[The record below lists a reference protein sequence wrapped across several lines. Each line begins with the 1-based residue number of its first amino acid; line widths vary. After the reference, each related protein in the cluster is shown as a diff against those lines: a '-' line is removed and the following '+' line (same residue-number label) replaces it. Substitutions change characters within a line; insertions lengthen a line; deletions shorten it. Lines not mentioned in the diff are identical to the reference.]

1 MDFRNLIVE
10 VSDRI
15 ATVTIH
21 RPKSLNALNPETARE
36 LDAVFSEI
44 AGRTDIGVVLL
55 TGSGEK
61 AFVAGADIAEMREF
75 TPQQALEFSR
85 FGQGVLEK
93 IERLP
98 QPVIGVINGFALGG
112 GCELALACD
121 LLVASDTAKFG
132 QPEVNLGI
140 IPGWGG
146 TQRLPRL
153 VGRNLAKELVLTG
166 EMISAA
172 RACEIGLVN
181 RVVPQAGLMEAA
193 REIAR
198 KILAKG
204 PVAVRAAKD
213 AMNRG
218 LDLDLQN
225 ACALEA
231 NAFAVGFAT
240 EDRAEGMD
248 AFLEKRKPAYRG
260 R

>member
-1 MDFRNLIVE
+1 MEYRNLILE

-36 LDAVFSEI
+36 LDSVFSEI
-44 AGRTDIGVVLL
+44 AGRQDVGVVLL

-61 AFVAGADIAEMREF
+61 AFVAGADISAMRGF
-75 TPQQALEFSR
+75 TPLEALEFSLY
-85 FGQGVLEK
+85 GQKVLEA

-112 GCELALACD
+112 GCELAMACD
-121 LLVASDTAKFG
+121 LLVSSDTAKFG

-172 RACEIGLVN
+172 RAYEIGLVN
-181 RVVPQAGLMEAA
+181 RVVPPAELMETA

-204 PVAVRAAKD
+204 PVAVAAAKSS
-213 AMNRG
+213 MNRG
-218 LDLDLQN
+218 PDLDLQN

-231 NAFAVGFAT
+231 NAFAVTFST
-240 EDRAEGMD
+240 EDRVEGMD
-248 AFLEKRKPAYRG
+248 AFLNKRKPEYRG

>member
-1 MDFRNLIVE
+1 MGYENLIVE
-10 VSDRI
+10 VSERI

-21 RPKSLNALNPETARE
+21 RPKSLNALNPAVIRE
-36 LDAVFSEI
+36 LDAALQEI
-44 AGRTDIGVVLL
+44 AAREDVGVVLL

-61 AFVAGADIAEMREF
+61 AFVAGADIAAMRDF
-75 TPQQALEFSR
+75 TPLQALEFSLL
-85 FGQGVLEK
+85 GQAVLER

-98 QPVIGVINGFALGG
+98 QPVIGVVNGFALGG
-112 GCELALACD
+112 GCELAMACD
-121 LLVASDTAKFG
+121 LLIASDNAKLG

-140 IPGWGG
+140 IPGYGG

-172 RACEIGLVN
+172 RAYEIGLVN
-181 RVVPQAGLMEAA
+181 RVVPQAELMEAA

-204 PVAVRAAKD
+204 PVAVRTAKSV
-213 AMNRG
+213 MNRG
-218 LDLDLQN
+218 LDLDLGN

-231 NAFAVGFAT
+231 NAFAVGFT
-240 EDRAEGMD
+240 SEDRAEGMS
-248 AFLEKRKPAYRG
+248 AFLEKRKASFKG